1 RRDRPGRRR
10 RRGPRARRAAVVAAP
25 ADPSAA
31 RGACARAAGG
41 AKLVTGGTGR
51 SGAKFSRGGGEEV
64 ARSRV

>member
-1 RRDRPGRRR
+1 GLGGAADAAHGRTA
-10 RRGPRARRAAVVAAP
+10 PAVVAAP
-25 ADPSAA
+25 AGPSTA

-64 ARSRV
+64 AHSRV